1 MVQNRSVKQDT
12 RYVSNPKTWPAVAV
26 VSAVPDIEQEHDVNM
41 IQDLKK
47 DILPVTI
54 LSGVKNAY
62 LSMSKLCA

>member
-12 RYVSNPKTWPAVAV
+12 RYVSNPKTWPAV